1 MCLFG
6 LLTESF
12 RILDGN
18 RLTALSLGM
27 FDNLN
32 GLEKLYVRR
41 NRLRQID
48 THGTFTE
55 RHENLKILDLSDNK
69 IDRLG
74 QFTFKYLSG
83 LTSLDLSR
91 NQLRS
96 KDSLQVASLFIEN
109 SRLERL
115 NISRNFLT
123 TVSYEMLYQAQTLTS
138 LDLSFNNISTIS
150 STNPSV
156 SPWQDVRNL
165 QNL

>member
-1 MCLFG
+1 
-6 LLTESF
+6 
-12 RILDGN
+12 
-18 RLTALSLGM
+18 M

-32 GLEKLYVRR
+32 GLEKLSVRR

-55 RHENLKILDLSDNK
+55 RHETLKILDLSDNK

-83 LTSLDLSR
+83 LTSLDLSQ
-91 NQLRS
+91 NQL
-96 KDSLQVASLFIEN
+96 KGGENSLPVASLFIEN

-123 TVSYEMLYQAQTLTS
+123 KVSYEMLYQAQALTS
-138 LDLSFNNISTIS
+138 LDLSFNNISTIT
-150 STNPSV
+150 STSAISGSPAV